1 MKGQSFILG
10 VNYWPQTKAMF
21 MWREFDRN
29 SIKEDIAAIRDLGF
43 SCVNTSLLWEDF
55 QPEPR
60 KVSPKM
66 LDRLVD
72 FLDMGADRNLTVM
85 PTLFT
90 GHASGLNWLPPW
102 MLLTAMGEGNSPV
115 FSKGRMRRNKIKNP
129 YSDIEIIEAQI
140 YFLREVMSAVSGHP
154 ALVAW
159 NLGNQ
164 PSLWTV
170 PPDETSADLWLQAM
184 AETLKEKDDAVPVT
198 LGLHVGDLMEKSA
211 FLPKVAAKHLDYI
224 AVHTQRYGV
233 SWVEGPLDATLLPFL
248 GCMTAWLG
256 KKPVLI
262 QEFGLATVPTLE
274 DGDRGDFR
282 DTETLFLVN
291 EDEAAQFSERAISYL
306 QRFSLIGGFWKS
318 FGDYHPS
325 IWNRPPL
332 DRNLPERYFGLL
344 RHDGSPKPAA
354 AVFKSADTE
363 LGEAEPSIDW
373 LDMSEEDYYKN
384 PTTNL
389 SRLYGRFREYYDLG

>member
-1 MKGQSFILG
+1 
-10 VNYWPQTKAMF
+10 
-21 MWREFDRN
+21 
-29 SIKEDIAAIRDLGF
+29 
-43 SCVNTSLLWEDF
+43 
-55 QPEPR
+55 
-60 KVSPKM
+60 M

-72 FLDMGADRNLTVM
+72 FLEMGADRKLTVM

-90 GHASGLNWLPPW
+90 GHASGLNWLPSW

-115 FSKGRMRRNKIKNP
+115 FSKGRMRQNEIKNP

-184 AETLKEKDDAVPVT
+184 AETLKEKDDGVPVT
-198 LGLHVGDLMEKSA
+198 IGLHVGDLIEKSG
-211 FLPKVAAKHLDYI
+211 FHPKVVAKHLDYLAI
-224 AVHTQRYGV
+224 HIQPYRV
-233 SWVEGPLDATLLPFL
+233 SWAEGPLDATLFPFL
-248 GCMTAWLG
+248 GCITAWLG
-256 KKPVLI
+256 KKPVLV
-262 QEFGLATVPTLE
+262 QEFGLATIPTLE
-274 DGDRGDFR
+274 HGDRGDFG

-291 EDEAAQFSERAISYL
+291 EEEAAQFSERAISYL
-306 QRFSLIGGFWKS
+306 QRFGLIGGFWKS

-325 IWNRPPL
+325 TWNRPPL

-363 LGEAEPSIDW
+363 LPEAEPPTDW

-384 PTTNL
+384 PTSNL
-389 SRLYGRFREYYDLG
+389 PRLYGRFREYYDLG